1 MARLFYLVVALGVV
15 GCGNVAVSSDAKVDA
30 PDPDALVCVAPQLAC
45 DHLCVD
51 SLTSNTN
58 CGECGTTCTAKREAC
73 QAGHCVDQYTS
84 CAAIHAFDPS
94 AIDGFYTFVKATV
107 LYCDL

>member
-1 MARLFYLVVALGVV
+1 MGSMRTVFLSVALCAAA
-15 GCGNVAVSSDAKVDA
+15 CGNVAVIADAKIDT

-58 CGECGTTCTAKREAC
+58 CGECGTTCTTKREMC
-73 QAGHCVDQYTS
+73 ETGHCVDQYTS
-84 CAAIHAFDPS
+84 CAKIHAVDPS
-94 AIDGFYTFVKATV
+94 APDGFYTFVN
-107 LYCDL
+107 